1 MFQTW
6 ILWEEKWTRW
16 GISRGREGTWSGYCC
31 PITRTQSQW
40 VGWDHILPVP
50 MTACSWQQ
58 PEFVFPCLCSFSHL
72 TKSQQLVLWRPRSW
86 SKVLC
91 ELVDKQIKVKWYPAR
106 VVPGVLSVLPHTDL
120 QVHLAL
126 GYWVE
131 GATRTNAVWKVSV
144 AQILLFL
151 FVLRTRRK
159 AIWGDWGVLL
169 VFMCF
174 PAPCNIRLRWQVPI

>member
-1 MFQTW
+1 MDTLGGEMDSLGYQSGQGGNLEW
-6 ILWEEKWTRW
+6 ALLSHHSHAEPV
-16 GISRGREGTWSGYCC
+16 GRLGSH
-31 PITRTQSQW
+31 SA
-40 VGWDHILPVP
+40 VP

-58 PEFVFPCLCSFSHL
+58 PEFVFPYLCSFSHL

-106 VVPGVLSVLPHTDL
+106 VVPGVLSALSHTDL

-126 GYWVE
+126 GCWLE

-174 PAPCNIRLRWQVPI
+174 PAPCNIRLGWQVPI